1 MSKCKHFK
9 SFGEKR
15 GLSVEVRNG
24 NVEGAIRI
32 LTRKVKQEGVMR
44 ELRARSFYEKPS
56 EKKRRKHAE
65 AVSRWRKA
73 MNALN
78 REDY

>member
-9 SFGEKR
+9 TFDNKK

-24 NVEGAIRI
+24 NVEGAIRLLSRRI
-32 LTRKVKQEGVMR
+32 KQEGIMR

-56 EKKRRKHAE
+56 EKRRRKHAE
-65 AVSRWRKA
+65 AISRWRKQQVK
-73 MNALN
+73 
-78 REDY
+78 EEK

>member
-9 SFGEKR
+9 SFDNMR
-15 GLSVEVRNG
+15 GLSVDVRNG

-32 LTRKVKQEGVMR
+32 LSRKLKQEGLMR
-44 ELRARSFYEKPS
+44 ELRARTFFEKPS

-65 AVSRWRKA
+65 AVSRWRKQS
-73 MNALN
+73 NAK
-78 REDY
+78 ED